1 MNKQEKEEKA
11 ANFEN
16 ALNAYWYDEQIAQI
30 ASTIAFEIAH
40 TLYTEINEHIFDR
53 SLAEESDDKTYQAV
67 YKEIYYKV
75 IKELDGDNWWEN
87 TTQND
92 K

>member
-1 MNKQEKEEKA
+1 MNKKEKEE
-11 ANFEN
+11 NITN
-16 ALNAYWYDEQIAQI
+16 IVD
-30 ASTIAFEIAH
+30 TVAFEIAH

-53 SLAEESDDKTYQAV
+53 DLAKESDDKTYQAI